1 MTQTPE
7 EKAREIAK
15 QLDEGPCLAFDN
27 FPEVLVAE
35 IIATAIREA
44 RVEALEAAARVARE
58 TYTGSNGK
66 HTAARILALKDK
78 PARDIPEVTEEG
90 GACR

>member
-27 FPEVLVAE
+27 FPEILVAE

-44 RVEALEAAARVARE
+44 RNAALEEAAELALNYMGGGDIS
-58 TYTGSNGK
+58 T
-66 HTAARILALKDK
+66 RILALKEK
-78 PARDIPEVTEEG
+78 AEVTEEG